1 MQLQV
6 SKYSAQLTK
15 CDKNQ
20 DVVCAHGTVHTE
32 HYAKSLVVNNTISLT
47 AFCHVSLVLIL
58 FPWVI
63 LSELAY
69 VCIFLLSTVFG
80 N

>member
-1 MQLQV
+1 ML
-6 SKYSAQLTK
+6 S
-15 CDKNQ
+15 
-20 DVVCAHGTVHTE
+20 VHTE
-32 HYAKSLVVNNTISLT
+32 LYAKSLVVNNTISLT
-47 AFCHVSLVLIL
+47 AFCQMSLVLIL